1 MTGAGGTTLGGRG
14 GRIVVVG
21 PEDTVLGLGLLGIEG
36 TVVANARDAAAALER
51 ALATPGVAMVLLGQ
65 AWATALRDRIEAAA
79 VDTDG
84 PLVVEV
90 PDPDG
95 VTGDVPLTERVER
108 VLGMR
113 LEV

>member
-1 MTGAGGTTLGGRG
+1 MTDAVGTGAAGRG
-14 GRIVVVG
+14 GRVVVVG

-36 TVVANARDAAAALER
+36 TVVADAHEAAAALER

-65 AWATALRDRIEAAA
+65 AWASELRDRIEAAA
-79 VDTDG
+79 VDAEG

-108 VLGMR
+108 VLGVR

>member
-1 MTGAGGTTLGGRG
+1 MNEDVRPRIVASG
-14 GRIVVVG
+14 GRILVVG

-36 TVVANARDAAAALER
+36 TVVANARDAAVALDR

-65 AWATALRDRIEAAA
+65 AWAAELRDRIEAAA
-79 VDTDG
+79 VDADG